1 MSEEQEKK
9 EETTVTPTVTPT
21 VVEAKT
27 KENTEVTPTVTPE
40 VEVAAPVDTE
50 ASTKDVE
57 KPPEKPAVAE
67 VDENESIEAGNDGN
81 TIAAKSSEAM
91 AVAEAKGAAKD
102 EDEDEDE
109 EFFPSFFIEEDDR
122 HEVEVDCLF
131 DKETKHLTSCSRNG
145 LPIDFSKYKYL
156 RHTLEKLTF
165 SVPDYEDIAKYR
177 QRSTV
182 YRRESGTPV
191 VDGVQLR
198 NHLLIWHLKDWSLRD
213 RKGKKVELKFEESGA
228 LTDESIAKVY
238 SLPNGIVD
246 VVLTIFERDVLLS
259 E

>member
-1 MSEEQEKK
+1 MSEEQKDQENQEVK
-9 EETTVTPTVTPT
+9 PTNPV
-21 VVEAKT
+21 
-27 KENTEVTPTVTPE
+27 
-40 VEVAAPVDTE
+40 PVDTD
-50 ASTKDVE
+50 ASPEEVE
-57 KPPEKPAVAE
+57 KPPAQPVVAE
-67 VDENESIEAGNDGN
+67 VEEGAQVEAGNDGN
-81 TIAAKSSEAM
+81 TIAAKSEGAM
-91 AVAEAKGAAKD
+91 AVAEMRGDAD
-102 EDEDEDE
+102 EDDDE

-131 DKETKHLTSCSRNG
+131 DKVTKRVTSCSRNG

-156 RHTLEKLTF
+156 RHTVESFTF
-165 SVPDYEDIAKYR
+165 SVPDYEDISKYR

-182 YRRESGTPV
+182 YRRDSGTPV

-213 RKGKKVELKFEESGA
+213 RKGNKVELEFEESGA
-228 LTDESIAKVY
+228 LTDETIAKVY